1 MIRRI
6 LWTTLAIAAGC
17 ATPQHRTRPTPALEG
32 VAITGV
38 AQDPAGHEV
47 QLGGPG
53 AVRVIDFFAS
63 WCEPCQKQLPA
74 LDRLAKAYA
83 GQVEFRAVSFDV
95 TRPALDAFLQDHGVG
110 FPVLWAPGGEGLATP
125 LGVARLPTTVV
136 VDRAGV
142 VRWVHEGY
150 QHSDAERLKTQLDEL
165 LAE

>member
-1 MIRRI
+1 MDHPGHRRR
-6 LWTTLAIAAGC
+6 LRHAPRG
-17 ATPQHRTRPTPALEG
+17 TRPRRPRSKGWRSPAS
-32 VAITGV
+32 
-38 AQDPAGHEV
+38 
-47 QLGGPG
+47 PG
-53 AVRVIDFFAS
+53 SGRARGAARRPGRGQGDGALFAS

-110 FPVLWAPGGEGLATP
+110 FQVLWAPGGEGLATP

-150 QHSDAERLKTQLDEL
+150 QHSDAERLKAQLDEL